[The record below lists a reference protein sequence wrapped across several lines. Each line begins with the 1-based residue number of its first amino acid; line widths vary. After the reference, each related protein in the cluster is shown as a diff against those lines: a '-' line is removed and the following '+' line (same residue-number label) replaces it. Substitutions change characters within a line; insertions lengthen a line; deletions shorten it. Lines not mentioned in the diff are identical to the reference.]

1 MSKLIVWRFLT
12 SNLRTNKA
20 DIKEINLK
28 LIKVTPSYGNLRTF
42 SKGDLDRYSTRLGT
56 ETISINLLVI
66 KLMLYLMTT
75 LWRGPRSGTCPR

>member
-28 LIKVTPSYGNLRTF
+28 LIKVTPSYGNSPLECLF
-42 SKGDLDRYSTRLGT
+42 QISDLGIIYS
-56 ETISINLLVI
+56 IVN
-66 KLMLYLMTT
+66 
-75 LWRGPRSGTCPR
+75 

>member
-28 LIKVTPSYGNLRTF
+28 LIKVTPSYGMSNLPKSSCSVGERTKEQ
-42 SKGDLDRYSTRLGT
+42 SP
-56 ETISINLLVI
+56 SIN
-66 KLMLYLMTT
+66 
-75 LWRGPRSGTCPR
+75 

>member
-28 LIKVTPSYGNLRTF
+28 LIKVTPSYGSEF
-42 SKGDLDRYSTRLGT
+42 YEKIGQKQSQ
-56 ETISINLLVI
+56 
-66 KLMLYLMTT
+66 
-75 LWRGPRSGTCPR
+75 